1 MIVPFVNEVIEVRS
15 ISRSA
20 DGRVCVNVCIPSQ
33 NGSELAQF
41 ILLEE
46 IFEDLDISKGEAPA
60 ELLGDLRFWSS
71 VTAAD
76 ISACASFADS
86 QSSLRALW
94 LKLVQKKGFDRDVA
108 TEAIEILRSRGY
120 VNEGQIAMR
129 RAELCLE
136 KGWGR
141 SRILMQLRSEGFPD
155 FAIEL
160 ARDFLDKDDHA
171 QRCAA
176 LIKKKY
182 GTLPEERPAREKIYA
197 SLARMGYSSSDIK
210 AAIKLISEEN
220 E

>member
-1 MIVPFVNEVIEVRS
+1 MIVPFENEVIEIRS
-15 ISRSA
+15 ISRSS
-20 DGRVCVNVCIPSQ
+20 DGRVSVKIRIPSES
-33 NGSELAQF
+33 GGEMAEF

-46 IFEDLDISKGEAPA
+46 LFVDLGIEKGEAPA
-60 ELLGDLRFWSS
+60 EMLGDIRFWSS
-71 VTAAD
+71 VTAAY
-76 ISACASFADS
+76 ISACASFACS

-120 VNEGQIAMR
+120 VNEGQIALR
-129 RAELCLE
+129 RAELCLD

-141 SRILMQLRSEGFPD
+141 SRILMQLRSDGFPD

-160 ARDFLDKDDHA
+160 AREFLEESDQA

-182 GTLPEERPAREKIYA
+182 GELPTDRHAREKIYA
-197 SLARMGYSSSDIK
+197 SLARMGYSSADIRQ
-210 AAIKLISEEN
+210 AVRSLSEEDN
-220 E
+220 